1 MFPPFQWGLGKTIS
15 ATQRTNSE
23 LALISRSSAIMS
35 VFKAIHLPDS
45 REGALGAAR
54 AFAPFMGAQYARERN
69 RVVPGHPYV
78 STLAAAIRVRLV
90 LEREVAALALEEHGT
105 LSKCEKFVQEI
116 HWRSYWRSWLERHPE
131 IWTRYQRTREEQRA
145 GLAKVQLRRIEQ
157 IERGES
163 GCEPMDFFARELVA
177 TGYLHNHARMWF
189 AGYWIHTEKL
199 PFELGSDFFER
210 HLICACPAANTLSWR
225 WVAGIQTRGKAY
237 LARRSNLE
245 KYCDPAYLG
254 DEIGMEKLERQKEAD
269 VPDEPL
275 PSPIQPGFETSLGKT
290 SGALGLWVTEDDLS
304 PETSDELARAQFAA
318 ICTSVVAA
326 PMQSETSNGLRR
338 AYRLKAAQD
347 SAKRAQD
354 KWKVAPTP
362 LEAQTPDELAAQIA
376 QWAKSSGV
384 RAVVALKPF
393 IGPSNDALP
402 ALASRLEK
410 DGIELHLL
418 RRPEDAR
425 LLNYATSGYFKFWQG
440 VKSGDFSLAG

>member
-1 MFPPFQWGLGKTIS
+1 MAF
-15 ATQRTNSE
+15 
-23 LALISRSSAIMS
+23 ISRTKAAMS
-35 VFKAIHLPDS
+35 VHKAIHLPDS
-45 REGALGAAR
+45 RAGALGAAR

-116 HWRSYWRSWLERHPE
+116 HWRSYWRSWLERHPD
-131 IWTRYQRTREEQRA
+131 IWTRYLRTRDEARA
-145 GLAKVQLRRIEQ
+145 GLAKVQIRRIEQ

-163 GCEPMDFFARELVA
+163 GCEPMDNFARELVA

-275 PSPIQPGFETSLGKT
+275 PSPTQPSFETSLPKT
-290 SGALGLWVTEDDLS
+290 NGSLGLWISEDDLS
-304 PETSDELARAQFAA
+304 PETCDELARAQFTA
-318 ICTSVVAA
+318 ICTSVVSA
-326 PMQSETSNGLRR
+326 PMQSETSNGLRC

-347 SAKRAQD
+347 SAQRAQE
-354 KWKVAPTP
+354 KWKIEATP
-362 LEAQTPDELAAQIA
+362 IEAQTPDNLAAQITD
-376 QWAKSSGV
+376 WAKSSGV
-384 RAVVALKPF
+384 RSVVALKPF
-393 IGPSNDALP
+393 VGPSNDALP
-402 ALASRLEK
+402 ALRSRLEEN
-410 DGIELHLL
+410 GIELRLL

-440 VKSGDFSLAG
+440 VKSGDFSLAR